1 MTTLRLSILTLSLLV
16 LAACGGDD
24 TVRPRN
30 ADLAPATP
38 TTTAAETADADTPE
52 PGTPAPEAPVA
63 YDGPAFEM
71 AVTPDGNQMLFA
83 QKEFTVKPGQ
93 TVRITFQNTATMPG
107 MSHNVVFV
115 TAEEDIN
122 LVGQAAMSASDTEY
136 VPSSEAKR
144 IIAYTPLAE
153 PGETVT
159 VEFTAPSTPG
169 DYPYICTFPGHYMM
183 MQGTMHVVA

>member
-1 MTTLRLSILTLSLLV
+1 MNTQRFSFLALAFSLV
-16 LAACGGDD
+16 FLAACGGDEN
-24 TVRPRN
+24 VRPSN
-30 ADLAPATP
+30 ADLAPSTPATS
-38 TTTAAETADADTPE
+38 TAETAEDPE
-52 PGTPAPEAPVA
+52 PEATVV

-71 AVTPDGNQMLFA
+71 AMTPVGDQMLFE
-83 QKEFTVKPGQ
+83 QTEFTVAPGQ

-115 TAEEDIN
+115 RTEEDIN
-122 LVGQAAMSASDTEY
+122 VVGQAAMGAPDTEY
-136 VPSSEAKR
+136 VPTSEAKR

-153 PGETVT
+153 PGESVT

-183 MQGTMHVVA
+183 MQGTMHVVAA

>member
-1 MTTLRLSILTLSLLV
+1 MNTHRLSALVLAFSLV
-16 LAACGGDD
+16 FLAACGGDD

-30 ADLAPATP
+30 ADLSTPAAAT
-38 TTTAAETADADTPE
+38 AETAEVATAPAETPE
-52 PGTPAPEAPVA
+52 PEATVVF
-63 YDGPAFEM
+63 DGPAFEM
-71 AVTPDGNQMLFA
+71 TMTPDGNQMLFE
-83 QKEFTVKPGQ
+83 QTEFTVAPGQ

-115 TAEEDIN
+115 NAEEDIN
-122 LVGQAAMSASDTEY
+122 PVGQAAMSASDTEY
-136 VPSSEAKR
+136 VPTSEAKR

-183 MQGTMHVVA
+183 MQGTMHVVS

>member
-1 MTTLRLSILTLSLLV
+1 MTTLRLSALVFSLLF
-16 LAACGGDD
+16 LAACGGDNN
-24 TVRPRN
+24 VRPN
-30 ADLAPATP
+30 HADLASDTP
-38 TTTAAETADADTPE
+38 TAATAETAETAEAETPE
-52 PGTPAPEAPVA
+52 PEVVVF
-63 YDGPAFEM
+63 DGPAYEM
-71 AVTPDGNQMLFA
+71 TMTPAGNQMLFE
-83 QKEFTVKPGQ
+83 QTEFAVKPGQ
-93 TVRITFQNTATMPG
+93 TVRITFQNSATMPG

-115 TAEEDIN
+115 NTEEDIN
-122 LVGQAAMSASDTEY
+122 PVGQAAMGAADTEY
-136 VPSSEAKR
+136 VPNSEAKR

>member
-1 MTTLRLSILTLSLLV
+1 MNTLRIPALALAFSLV
-16 LAACGGDD
+16 FLAACGGDD

-30 ADLAPATP
+30 ADVATP
-38 TTTAAETADADTPE
+38 TATTAETAVTATAPTE
-52 PGTPAPEAPVA
+52 PAAPEAVVA

-71 AVTPDGNQMLFA
+71 AMTPDGNQMLFE
-83 QKEFTVKPGQ
+83 QTEFTVAPGQ

-107 MSHNVVFV
+107 MNHNVVFV
-115 TAEEDIN
+115 NAEEDIN
-122 LVGQAAMSASDTEY
+122 VVGQAAMGAADTEY
-136 VPSSEAKR
+136 VPNSEAKR